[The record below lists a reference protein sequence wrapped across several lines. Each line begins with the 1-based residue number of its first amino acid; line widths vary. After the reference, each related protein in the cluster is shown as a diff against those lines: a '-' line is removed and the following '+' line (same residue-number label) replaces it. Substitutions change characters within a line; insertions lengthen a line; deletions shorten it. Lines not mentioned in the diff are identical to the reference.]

1 METQKSTLQISLTN
15 PNIVKFFLNLSLVT
29 VIGLLST
36 SAFSQVQ
43 DNQISQDTS
52 FSELVNQKNKLSEKL
67 ADRLLNAGGS
77 TAEIS
82 YADEI
87 DALREQIANLEKEIK
102 ILQSKDNYSKT
113 NFGWFNGFLQN
124 QITLNSR
131 NDIDS
136 GFFRTRRARFIYN
149 HIGDSKTFIRVSFE
163 FASGTNQL
171 NTQVRD
177 SYIQYRPNTYLAK
190 SGPTFT
196 VGAQNIPLGYEIA
209 VPSWARTWP
218 ERSAYNQTYF
228 SGERGKGL
236 IYQNGTTSNYW
247 YAGFFNSLTVND
259 TENLN
264 NSRGPAGGIGPSMGI
279 AKKLGAW
286 TVGISYFDSQR
297 PAFDFGSTHTSET
310 DRKFTYFD
318 FRNQQGKL
326 DIRGEWMVGKDR
338 LPGAT
343 VSNADETTG
352 GHINFDYKTTPHETF
367 VLRYEFFD
375 RNKSSL
381 GDYQQLWGIGYVKDL
396 SQYLR
401 LCLCHELDLNTNGT
415 GFGTSFQLTTLR
427 LQFRF

>member
-1 METQKSTLQISLTN
+1 MEAQQLNKNNSLTQKHSTNSFRALTVAAL
-15 PNIVKFFLNLSLVT
+15 IA
-29 VIGLLST
+29 LLST
-36 SAFSQVQ
+36 NVF
-43 DNQISQDTS
+43 SQDTNTKTDQKTTVV
-52 FSELVNQKNKLSEKL
+52 ELVNQKTKLSEKL
-67 ADRLLNAGGS
+67 ADLLLNGGGS

-87 DALREQIANLEKEIK
+87 DALRKQIASLEKELKAI
-102 ILQSKDNYSKT
+102 QSKDNLSKT
-113 NFGWFNGFLQN
+113 NHGWFNGFLQN

-131 NDIDS
+131 KDIDS
-136 GFFRTRRARFIYN
+136 GFFRTRRARLNYN
-149 HIGDSKTFIRVSFE
+149 HIGDSKTMIRIGVE
-163 FASGTNQL
+163 FASGLNQL
-171 NTQVRD
+171 TAQVRD

-190 SGPTFT
+190 SGPVFTF
-196 VGAQNIPLGYEIA
+196 GAQNTPIGYEIA
-209 VPSWARTWP
+209 YPSWARTWP

-236 IYQNGTTSNYW
+236 IYQNGTSNDYW

-264 NSRGPAGGIGPSMGI
+264 NSRGPAGGIGPVMGI
-279 AKKLGAW
+279 EKKLGAW
-286 TVGISYFDSQR
+286 SAGISYFDSQR
-297 PAFDFGSTHTSET
+297 PAFDFGTTHTGET
-310 DRKFTYFD
+310 DRKFTYLD

-326 DIRGEWMVGKDR
+326 DIRGEWMVGRDR
-338 LPGAT
+338 VPGAT
-343 VSNADETTG
+343 ASDADETTG
-352 GHINFDYKTTPHETF
+352 GHINFDYKTTPQETF
-367 VLRYEFFD
+367 VVRYEFFD

-401 LCLCHELDLNTNGT
+401 LSLCHELDLNTNGT

>member
-1 METQKSTLQISLTN
+1 MEAQLLNKINSLTQKHPTNSFRALTVVAL
-15 PNIVKFFLNLSLVT
+15 IA
-29 VIGLLST
+29 LLST
-36 SAFSQVQ
+36 NVFSQDANTKPDQ
-43 DNQISQDTS
+43 KTS
-52 FSELVNQKNKLSEKL
+52 VVELVNQKTKLSEKL
-67 ADRLLNAGGS
+67 ADLLLNGGGS

-87 DALREQIANLEKEIK
+87 DALRKQIASLEKELKAI
-102 ILQSKDNYSKT
+102 QSKDNLTKT
-113 NFGWFNGFLQN
+113 NHGWFNGFLQN

-131 NDIDS
+131 KDIDS
-136 GFFRTRRARFIYN
+136 GFFRTRRARLNYN
-149 HIGDSKTFIRVSFE
+149 HIGDSKTMIRIGVE
-163 FASGTNQL
+163 FASGLNQL
-171 NTQVRD
+171 TAQVRD

-190 SGPTFT
+190 SGPVFTF
-196 VGAQNIPLGYEIA
+196 GAQNTPTGYEIA
-209 VPSWARTWP
+209 YPSWARTWP

-236 IYQNGTTSNYW
+236 IYQNGTSSDYW

-264 NSRGPAGGIGPSMGI
+264 NSRGPAGGIGPVMGI
-279 AKKLGAW
+279 EKKLGAW
-286 TVGISYFDSQR
+286 SAGISYFDSQR
-297 PAFDFGSTHTSET
+297 PAFDFGTTHTSET
-310 DRKFTYFD
+310 DRKFTYLD

-326 DIRGEWMVGKDR
+326 DIRGEWMVGRDR
-338 LPGAT
+338 VPGAT
-343 VSNADETTG
+343 ASDADETTG
-352 GHINFDYKTTPHETF
+352 GHINFDYKTTPQETF
-367 VLRYEFFD
+367 VVRYEFFD

-401 LCLCHELDLNTNGT
+401 LSLCHELDLNTNGT